1 MSLTLHDVSVRYG
14 PEQLALSAVTLELGP
29 AETLAVVGPS
39 GSGKST
45 LLRAIAGLEPLATGR
60 VTWAGAD
67 LASTPP
73 HRREF
78 GLMFQ
83 DYALFPHRD
92 VGGNVAFGLE
102 MQGMARPA
110 IDRRVS
116 EVLDLVGLA
125 GFERRAV
132 ADLSGGEQQ
141 RVALARA
148 LAPTPRLLMLD
159 EPLGALDRAL
169 RTELLDQL
177 AALFAQLA
185 LPIVYVTH
193 DQEEAL
199 AMGDRVAVM
208 RGGRVEALAAPVD
221 LWRSPPSAFVA
232 RFLGMSNVAEVEPDA
247 DGRVRSPWGPL
258 QVEGGASAGPLTIL
272 VRPDGVVL
280 DAGGNLSG
288 VVTARSFRGNH
299 TRLTISL
306 RGSAVA
312 LEVHVTDVSAPAVG
326 EPVRL
331 SIPRSSVVILG

>member
-1 MSLTLHDVSVRYG
+1 MSLRLDDVSVRYG
-14 PEQLALSAVTLELGP
+14 PTLALDGITLELGP

-45 LLRAIAGLEPLATGR
+45 LLRAIAGLEPLSTGR
-60 VTWAGAD
+60 VLWDGAD
-67 LASTPP
+67 QAGTPP
-73 HRREF
+73 HRRGF

-102 MQGMARPA
+102 MQGLPRAQIASRA
-110 IDRRVS
+110 AEALER
-116 EVLDLVGLA
+116 VGLA
-125 GFERRAV
+125 GFERRAI

-177 AALFAQLA
+177 GALFTRLA
-185 LPIVYVTH
+185 MPIVYVTH

-199 AMGDRVAVM
+199 AVGDRVAVM
-208 RGGRVEALAAPVD
+208 RAGRLEALTTPHE
-221 LWRSPPSAFVA
+221 LWHSPPNEFVA
-232 RFLGMSNVAEVEPDA
+232 RFLGMNNVTTVEA
-247 DGRVRSPWGPL
+247 DGHGGVRSSWGTL
-258 QVEGGASAGPLTIL
+258 QLSEPFGTGRVTAL

-280 DAGGNLSG
+280 DDSGPIVG
-288 VVTARSFRGNH
+288 VVAARSFRGNH
-299 TRLTISL
+299 TRLTVSVA
-306 RGSAVA
+306 GSSTPI
-312 LEVHVTDVSAPAVG
+312 EVHVAGSSAPAPG
-326 EPVRL
+326 ESVRL
-331 SIPRSSVVILG
+331 RVPASAVVLLG